1 MRKRKQQEQYMVL
14 DIFKGNFLSKKKNQ
28 EHLPFILFVALL
40 IILNISLYYNVEQLA
55 RNINKAEKD
64 LYELRVEYITTKSEL
79 MAKYKRSTIEN
90 TVRNMGLQSSLIAPK
105 IIEKTDE

>member
-1 MRKRKQQEQYMVL
+1 MRKRKQQEQHIVL
-14 DIFKGNFLSKKKNQ
+14 NIFKGDFLSKKENQ
-28 EHLPFILFVALL
+28 EHLPFILFVTFL
-40 IILNISLYYNVEQLA
+40 IILNISLYYNAEQLA

-90 TVRNMGLQSSLIAPK
+90 TVKNMGLQSSLIAPK

>member
-1 MRKRKQQEQYMVL
+1 MRKRKQQEQNIVL
-14 DIFKGNFLSKKKNQ
+14 DIFKGDFLSKKENQ
-28 EHLPFILFVALL
+28 EHLPFFLFVALL
-40 IILNISLYYNVEQLA
+40 IILNISLYYNAEQLA

-64 LYELRVEYITTKSEL
+64 LYELRVEYITTKSDL

-90 TVRNMGLQSSLIAPK
+90 TVKNMDLQSSLIAPK

>member
-1 MRKRKQQEQYMVL
+1 MRKRKQQEQHIVL
-14 DIFKGNFLSKKKNQ
+14 DIFKGDFLSKKENQ
-28 EHLPFILFVALL
+28 AHLPFILFVALL
-40 IILNISLYYNVEQLA
+40 IILNISLYYNAEKLA

-90 TVRNMGLQSSLIAPK
+90 TVKDIGLQSSLIAPK